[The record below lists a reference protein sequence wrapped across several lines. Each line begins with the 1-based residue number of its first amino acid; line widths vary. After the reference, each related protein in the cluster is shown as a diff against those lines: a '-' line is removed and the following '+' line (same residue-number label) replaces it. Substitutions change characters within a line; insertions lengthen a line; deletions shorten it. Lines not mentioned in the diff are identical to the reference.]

1 MLKKIIKRLTCTH
14 EDLYTIT
21 NVYGDPINF
30 YDCRSIKQCKNCGK
44 FFYHQF
50 LDRECDRS
58 NEFNYR
64 EELNI

>member
-1 MLKKIIKRLTCTH
+1 MLKKIIKRLICTH

-50 LDRECDRS
+50 LDRECDRA

>member
-21 NVYGDPINF
+21 NVYGDPINM

-44 FFYHQF
+44 IFYHQF
-50 LDRECDRS
+50 LAREW
-58 NEFNYR
+58 E
-64 EELNI
+64 

>member
-14 EDLYTIT
+14 EDLYIIT

-50 LDRECDRS
+50 LDRECDRA

>member
-44 FFYHQF
+44 FFTT
-50 LDRECDRS
+50 S
-58 NEFNYR
+58 S
-64 EELNI
+64 